1 MNPTRFRPTSVP
13 TFGIFTP
20 PPAQTRPPMPP
31 KIAQAQRRLQR
42 NGGRLQTARAHERFA
57 DANPRVFEEARS
69 PRIRA
74 EDIAPKRRE
83 PSLAQ
88 MIQQQNELLERQNEL
103 LEAQQPLL
111 LEILAHVNGGKSFAE
126 SQIDDSQTDAAQMEV
141 TEITVTPI
149 AAESDKADDAP

>member
-1 MNPTRFRPTSVP
+1 MTPTRFRPTSVP

-20 PPAQTRPPMPP
+20 AVTQARPPMPP

-42 NGGRLQTARAHERFA
+42 NGSRAQATARPQLPSRFQA
-57 DANPRVFEEARS
+57 QPEQTT
-69 PRIRA
+69 RIRA

-88 MIQQQNELLERQNEL
+88 LIERQNEL
-103 LEAQQPLL
+103 LEHQNELLEAQHPVL

-126 SQIDDSQTDAAQMEV
+126 SQIDESPEIEV
-141 TEITVTPI
+141 TETTI
-149 AAESDKADDAP
+149 AVGTESESPSPASDDAS